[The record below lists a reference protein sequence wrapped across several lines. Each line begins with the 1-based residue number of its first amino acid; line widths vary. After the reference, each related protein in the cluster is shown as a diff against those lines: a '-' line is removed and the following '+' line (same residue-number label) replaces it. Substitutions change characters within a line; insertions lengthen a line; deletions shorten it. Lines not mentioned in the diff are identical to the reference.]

1 MCCSAFYSRIST
13 DFWIHLYSHFFKRIL
28 ISWRKNVLNVKNVI
42 FFKDNM
48 GALSSWLKAQLQ
60 KDWGRGRP
68 PSLIQERVFTFFL
81 KDVFTV
87 DPNPRKYRYWLTPP
101 PTNKKLSCCVFFF
114 VQYLHLHIV
123 IFPSKYC
130 LFCFLSW

>member
-1 MCCSAFYSRIST
+1 VGYFI
-13 DFWIHLYSHFFKRIL
+13 FLKILIQIWKIL

-101 PTNKKLSCCVFFF
+101 PPKQKTFL
-114 VQYLHLHIV
+114 LR
-123 IFPSKYC
+123 IFLCTVLAFTYC
-130 LFCFLSW
+130 NFSIEILFILFLVLIE